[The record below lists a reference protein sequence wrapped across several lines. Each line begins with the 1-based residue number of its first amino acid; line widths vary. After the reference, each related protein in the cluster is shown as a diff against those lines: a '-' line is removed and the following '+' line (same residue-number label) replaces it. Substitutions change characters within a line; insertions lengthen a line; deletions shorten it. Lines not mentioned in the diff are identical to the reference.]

1 MGSFSLYFNT
11 FGSNNIGLR
20 VAAGQNLTTGDNNI
34 DIGNP
39 GVANESNAI
48 RIGIEGTQT
57 SAFIAG
63 ING

>member
-1 MGSFSLYFNT
+1 MGSSARYC
-11 FGSNNIGLR
+11 NNATAATISALG

-57 SAFIAG
+57 GDFHRRY
-63 ING
+63 